1 MLFGLFLIR
10 VKNQVENTCLEAQ
23 ISGNERKMIACVLS
37 YSLTVYV
44 IITPLFFG
52 SKAIVLSHGFVSLTM
67 AKCMYTV

>member
-1 MLFGLFLIR
+1 MISIFCLFLIC

-44 IITPLFFG
+44 IITPLFLDQKLLFY
-52 SKAIVLSHGFVSLTM
+52 HM
-67 AKCMYTV
+67 AL

>member
-1 MLFGLFLIR
+1 MWYEWYEVLFCLFLIR

-44 IITPLFFG
+44 IITPLFWIKSYCFITWFC
-52 SKAIVLSHGFVSLTM
+52 K
-67 AKCMYTV
+67 